1 MHARQLIEVAG
12 LLGLRST
19 PLLRAETPL
28 CSDALSEYWIASR
41 CRLDHW
47 GRTLRTLGHSHS
59 APPPSADGDLL
70 LRLAEELTLADSLG
84 RVVAAVCLAHDTLRR
99 SEEAGPVGLN
109 AVEAHRQASSR
120 LRALQFAWWSNGSPK
135 SRHVRSLSK
144 QAEHWT
150 DALLAYV
157 SLVADVE
164 SLAYD
169 PSRVREFAFDS
180 QAHGAESSQAVS
192 QLLLHSLRMSFA
204 AATQLPL
211 NPELNRRVAGAAI
224 ALFGPGGFDGHGLM
238 RPAWMLRA
246 ERTADDTATLVERLF
261 ADENTPPGSRLPARW
276 RI

>member
-1 MHARQLIEVAG
+1 MR
-12 LLGLRST
+12 
-19 PLLRAETPL
+19 
-28 CSDALSEYWIASR
+28 LS
-41 CRLDHW
+41 
-47 GRTLRTLGHSHS
+47 
-59 APPPSADGDLL
+59 
-70 LRLAEELTLADSLG
+70 EELTLADALG
-84 RVVAAVCLAHDTLRR
+84 RVVAAVCLANDTLHR

-109 AVEAHRQASSR
+109 AIEAHRQASSR

-135 SRHVRSLSK
+135 ARHVRSLSK

-150 DALLAYV
+150 DAFLAYV
-157 SLVADVE
+157 SLVTEVE

-180 QAHGAESSQAVS
+180 QTHGAESSLAAS
-192 QLLLHSLRMSFA
+192 QLLLHSLRVSFA
-204 AATQLPL
+204 AATQQPL
-211 NPELNRRVAGAAI
+211 NPDLNRRVAGAAL